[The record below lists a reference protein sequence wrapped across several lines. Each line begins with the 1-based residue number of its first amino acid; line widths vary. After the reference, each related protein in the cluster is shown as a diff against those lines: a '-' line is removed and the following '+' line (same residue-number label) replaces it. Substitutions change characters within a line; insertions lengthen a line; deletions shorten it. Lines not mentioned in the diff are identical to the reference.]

1 MAENLHSAI
10 QAMSLRDDDP
20 IDLPDDPC
28 FNVFEGNSLSL
39 LGRLLNPLR
48 QPMDKMIEDMPRV
61 WRVYGRVPGITLSA
75 EKFQFIFQRKED
87 MITVLNDRPWTYYQW
102 TMLLDRWIPS
112 PPLIFCHQWTF
123 GYVSIIFR
131 GSSLKNQSP
140 TQRPVQSSQPQSP
153 AKGKELSASP
163 TVPPGFQPLFK
174 ELPIEERNAA
184 LLYISHS
191 DETERL
197 ARIARVQQSI
207 NIGPEP
213 SLPKIT
219 HDLTKGKGHVFS
231 FEEPQRL
238 NKRQNTFGVAT
249 SVQNEFQSKDKL
261 MTRSFPLELEG
272 ASSSS
277 LTSPTGFSIGTSF
290 EAQSSGSKS
299 GVKSSRKRPQRW
311 KRLAMR
317 AQRAK
322 EEGTVVAVTEEE
334 KQQESG
340 RQRRCGRCSKKR
352 VVYGND
358 RERGPD
364 HGTHTKLQARTSK
377 VEEVFLQ

>member
-1 MAENLHSAI
+1 MDDAAR
-10 QAMSLRDDDP
+10 SLDP
-20 IDLPDDPC
+20 VTPADFLSSVDVWIRIYNIPVNHYNIDTMNFLASKIGQVLEITYDPKVSQKEA
-28 FNVFEGNSLSL
+28 FIRAQV
-39 LGRLLNPLR
+39 RLDISRPALES
-48 QPMDKMIEDMPRV
+48 K
-61 WRVYGRVPGITLSA
+61 
-75 EKFQFIFQRKED
+75 
-87 MITVLNDRPWTYYQW
+87 VLNLPRGGSVVIKFEYEKLKKRCHNCFRLTHERPDCP
-102 TMLLDRWIPS
+102 LLHNRN
-112 PPLIFCHQWTF
+112 
-123 GYVSIIFR
+123 R

-334 KQQESG
+334 KQQGESNPKRKAVLNVG
-340 RQRRCGRCSKKR
+340 EHSSKSPKPTPST
-352 VVYGND
+352 VASNLK
-358 RERGPD
+358 P
-364 HGTHTKLQARTSK
+364 LPSQ
-377 VEEVFLQ
+377 